1 MTSDSTRGTAIKA
14 PEWMVS
20 NVAPSTPRGKRTKE
34 RLMQAA
40 EELFRTRHYKDIAV
54 TDIAAAGKI
63 SIGSFYR
70 YFDNKEELFVVLLS
84 QVFWRL
90 YHATRGTWRSGDPF
104 SVNLLRTTT
113 TYLTAYYENRHFL
126 RSALETTAESNR
138 VREMW
143 WAVRRDLYTHM
154 VAKLRD
160 DQAASSLPP
169 LDPEI
174 TIRALSGMVEEY
186 AFRTFSDEEFGPV
199 SDADIEP
206 AARVLAEI
214 WFRTLFGGREPEADP
229 AG

>member
-1 MTSDSTRGTAIKA
+1 MTDSTRSDDTET
-14 PEWMVS
+14 PEWMVPD
-20 NVAPSTPRGKRTKE
+20 VAPSTPRGQRTKE

-54 TDIAAAGKI
+54 TDIATAGRI

-90 YHATRGTWRSGDPF
+90 YHATRGTWRSGDPY

-113 TYLTAYYENRHFL
+113 TYLKAYYENRHFL
-126 RSALETTAESNR
+126 RSALETTAESSR
-138 VREMW
+138 VRDMW
-143 WAVRRDLYTHM
+143 WAVRRDLYMHM
-154 VAKLRD
+154 LTKLRE
-160 DQAASSLPP
+160 DQAVSPLPA

-186 AFRTFSDEEFGPV
+186 AFRTFSNEEFGYV
-199 SDADIEP
+199 SGADIEP
-206 AARVLAEI
+206 AARVLAGI
-214 WFRTLFGGREPEADP
+214 WFRAIFGSTEPD
-229 AG
+229 AGPTG